1 MSSFK
6 IKLLRSWEPCFFWA
20 NLFVLAY
27 LLRKGVLTD
36 AAASR
41 AGVLLLPDLQDSHV
55 GRGRWPQVWLSEV
68 RVSIKK
74 FHQGKGHG
82 GGGEPPF
89 GYSQTIRGF
98 SISTD
103 FYLRFSVGHYCD
115 EKALCVLYLI
125 LTLTLRHRDYYPL
138 CVCLKR

>member
-82 GGGEPPF
+82 GGAGSHRLATPKP
-89 GYSQTIRGF
+89 
-98 SISTD
+98 
-103 FYLRFSVGHYCD
+103 SVVSAS
-115 EKALCVLYLI
+115 ALTFI
-125 LTLTLRHRDYYPL
+125 
-138 CVCLKR
+138 